1 MTKPGELK
9 MDARTLLVKLDKAL
23 ETLLYFLAGGLLI
36 VIASI
41 VMYSVAM
48 RYVFNEPPL
57 WADEAPRALSLWMV
71 FIGAAV
77 ATKRGRNIR
86 VTHFIDK
93 IPARPR
99 IYFETFM
106 HILVLIMI
114 ASLIW
119 LNMPILKLQMGGNML
134 TTGWSYVCVYAPVS
148 VGSALMLIY
157 QTRLMVETILRYRET
172 HLGAS

>member
-1 MTKPGELK
+1 MNSR
-9 MDARTLLVKLDKAL
+9 ALLMRLDKIL
-23 ETLLYFLAGGLLI
+23 EKLLYYLAGGLLI
-36 VIASI
+36 GIAGI
-41 VMYSVAM
+41 VMYSVTL

-99 IYFETFM
+99 VYFETFM
-106 HILVLIMI
+106 HVLVLIMI

-119 LNMPILKLQMGGNML
+119 LNIPILKLQAGGTML
-134 TTGWSYVCVYAPVS
+134 TTGWSYWWIYAPVS
-148 VGSALMLIY
+148 VGSALMLLY
-157 QTRLMVETILRYRET
+157 QTRLMVRTIAIYREQQIGT
-172 HLGAS
+172 S

>member
-1 MTKPGELK
+1 
-9 MDARTLLVKLDKAL
+9 MDSRTMLVRLDKAL
-23 ETLLYFLAGGLLI
+23 ETMLYYLAASLLI
-36 VIASI
+36 GIAGI
-41 VMYSVAM
+41 VMYSVTM

-77 ATKRGRNIR
+77 ATRRGRNIR

-119 LNMPILKLQMGGNML
+119 LNIPILKLQVGGKML
-134 TTGWSYVCVYAPVS
+134 ATGWSYVWIYAPVS
-148 VGSALMLIY
+148 VGSALMLLY
-157 QTRLMVETILRYRET
+157 QTRLMIQTIATYREQHMT
-172 HLGAS
+172 NS